1 MIRYRFELAGPGDDA
16 DLRHILAATPMPG
29 AISVSFQREP
39 SYFAGGRVDGRFR
52 QVLAARRLDTSQ
64 LVAFGC
70 RSIMPRFVNGRAEAI
85 GYLSTLRILREH
97 RKRGLMARGHAYLR
111 RLHRDG
117 RTGLYLVTIAEGNRM
132 AEELLTSGRANLPR
146 YHSAGRFHPI
156 AMPMPTAGRPRRPR
170 ADDGIQVRPA
180 RREELPQIV
189 EWLRAEGP
197 RRQFFPLYERGDF
210 DGADG
215 LFKDLRLDDLLI
227 AWRETRI
234 VGTLA
239 AWDQTGFR
247 QTVVQSYGRLLG
259 ALRPV
264 YDAWARWRGRPAL
277 PAPGVPIRSLTASL
291 PVVHGDDPRVFAA
304 LVDAIRAR
312 AAGRYLYLM
321 LGLHESDPLLAAVRR
336 WEATWYTTRLYLACW
351 NDGEALR
358 SGLDG
363 RPPYLELGCL

>member
-1 MIRYRFELAGPGDDA
+1 MIRYRIELAGPGDDA

-29 AISVSFQREP
+29 AISVSFRREP
-39 SYFAGGRVDGRFR
+39 SYFAGARVDGRIR
-52 QVLAARRLDTSQ
+52 QVLAARRLDTGQ
-64 LVAFGC
+64 LVGFGC
-70 RSIMPRFVNGRAEAI
+70 RSIMPRFVNGRPEAI

-117 RTGLYLVTIAEGNRM
+117 RTGLYLVTIAESNRM
-132 AEELLTSGRANLPR
+132 AEELLRSGRANLPG
-146 YHSAGRFHPI
+146 YHFAGRFHTM
-156 AMPMPTAGRPRRPR
+156 AMPMAGRPRRPR

-180 RREELPQIV
+180 RREELPLIV

-197 RRQFFPLYERGDF
+197 RRQFFPLYERDDF
-210 DGADG
+210 EGAEG
-215 LFKDLRLDDLLI
+215 LFKDLRVDDLLL
-227 AWRETRI
+227 AWRGTRI

-239 AWDQTGFR
+239 GWDQTGFR
-247 QTVVQSYGRLLG
+247 QTVVHSYGRLLG
-259 ALRPV
+259 ALRPA
-264 YDAWARWRGRPAL
+264 YNAWARWRGRPAL
-277 PAPGVPIRSLTASL
+277 PAPGAPIRSLTASL

-312 AAGRYLYLM
+312 AAGRYPYLM
-321 LGLHESDPLLAAVRR
+321 LGLHERDPLLAAARR
-336 WEATWYTTRLYLACW
+336 WEATWYTTRLYLVCW